1 MEITRRAMLWMSAVA
16 AVPGRTFAS
25 GPEAP
30 RYPAAHSAAER
41 VRQILPNVELRT
53 HENKR
58 VRFYDD
64 LVRGRTVLINLMYVN
79 CQGSCPTTLANLVK
93 VQKLLGD
100 RMGKDILMLSL
111 SVDPAHDTP
120 AVLAD
125 HAEMIGAGKGW
136 IFATGRS
143 PDIDAIRKALG
154 MYDVVDEADNTSH
167 FNLVTIG
174 SEPLGQWCAIPAL
187 SNPTDIAQT
196 VHRVMR
202 TT

>member
-1 MEITRRAMLWMSAVA
+1 M
-16 AVPGRTFAS
+16 FAS
-25 GPEAP
+25 APEAHT
-30 RYPAAHSAAER
+30 YPAANSAAER

-64 LVRGRTVLINLMYVN
+64 VVRGHTVLINLMYVN
-79 CQGSCPTTLANLVK
+79 CQGSCPTTLANLAK
-93 VQKLLGD
+93 VQKRLGQ
-100 RMGKDILMLSL
+100 RLGSDILMLSL

-125 HAEMIGAGKGW
+125 HAEMIGARKGW

-143 PDIDAIRKALG
+143 ADIDAIRKALG
-154 MYDVVDEADNTSH
+154 MYDAVNEADNTSH

-174 SEPLGQWCAIPAL
+174 NEPLGQWCAIPAM
-187 SNPTDIAQT
+187 SNPDDIAQT
-196 VHRVMR
+196 VHRVML
-202 TT
+202 TA